1 MFFYFLAV
9 FDVKIE
15 EALQVVSYV
24 DAIPELLSDLV
35 EDTTL
40 ASVLSEPL
48 QYHPDDELTEC
59 LKGDVEG
66 KLLEY
71 ADSPKNVGIDEDQK
85 ISENAES
92 CREMLAGVVAD
103 VKEIQEKVSG
113 SAVAAV
119 VSRADA

>member
-1 MFFYFLAV
+1 M
-9 FDVKIE
+9 
-15 EALQVVSYV
+15 VSYV

-59 LKGDVEG
+59 LKGVVEG

-92 CREMLAGVVAD
+92 CKEMLAGVVAD
-103 VKEIQEKVSG
+103 VKKEIQEKVSG

-119 VSRADA
+119 VSAADVVVSPVGVVGSPQ